1 MRSTETLKICI
12 LEERSTDGKVY
23 DDEFRLHCHKFGNDK
38 LSKWW
43 MVISHFYLQMLA
55 SLTYRPSIM
64 PVQEVMSSDPEDDQL
79 KDDKPLHAQKQVAIE
94 AEDVS
99 IWDEEDP

>member
-1 MRSTETLKICI
+1 
-12 LEERSTDGKVY
+12 
-23 DDEFRLHCHKFGNDK
+23 
-38 LSKWW
+38 
-43 MVISHFYLQMLA
+43 MVITNSFFFRWLNGTQLFIFQI
-55 SLTYRPSIM
+55 LDRPSIM

-79 KDDKPLHAQKQVAIE
+79 KDEKPLHAQKQVAIE